1 MAQSITCTLFYSI
14 ASSKTKVD
22 SRHSKHEGTK
32 KKKEKERK
40 KEGIIIT
47 VSSVR

>member
-32 KKKEKERK
+32 KKEKERK